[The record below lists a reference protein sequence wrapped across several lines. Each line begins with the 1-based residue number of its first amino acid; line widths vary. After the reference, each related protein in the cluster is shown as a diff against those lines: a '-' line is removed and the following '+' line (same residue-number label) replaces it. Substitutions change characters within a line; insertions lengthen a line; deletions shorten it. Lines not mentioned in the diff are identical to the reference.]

1 MRNACFLYF
10 FTDVALNTPYKM
22 VQSSD
27 AQAEVGPRVNPPSV
41 LILQCSSSSSCAPQL
56 SIHRIC
62 TVGSPTHHIPDEKP
76 KSNFRMCCRYWSSVW
91 NWLFPCKQDPFL
103 SQAWRDGTRYCD
115 HPLRKK
121 TFLSFSSHSC
131 QQQDSEVASKVKRSL
146 NHRCCRRAGIAH
158 FNQVVKSHYCG
169 CSISF
174 IPWLLMF
181 SWLCGTLS
189 SKDKHQGFYNYQL
202 IISAKVGEVDSQRD
216 NKGVI
221 SIQGGYKG
229 YWEDNI

>member
-1 MRNACFLYF
+1 M
-10 FTDVALNTPYKM
+10 
-22 VQSSD
+22 
-27 AQAEVGPRVNPPSV
+27 
-41 LILQCSSSSSCAPQL
+41 LILQCSSSSSSSPQL
-56 SIHRIC
+56 STHWIC
-62 TVGSPTHHIPDEKP
+62 PVGSPPHQLCDDKP
-76 KSNFRMCCRYWSSVW
+76 KANFRVCCSHSPRFGFDS
-91 NWLFPCKQDPFL
+91 FPTSKSL
-103 SQAWRDGTRYCD
+103 SLGRHEEMVQGTVTI
-115 HPLRKK
+115 LWERKPS
-121 TFLSFSSHSC
+121 FFSSHSC

-158 FNQVVKSHYCG
+158 FNQAVKSHYWG

-202 IISAKVGEVDSQRD
+202 IISAKVGEVDSQQD